1 MNACLKKVDEM
12 KEKNEDLEKI
22 ADEIT
27 TTLNAV

>member
-27 TTLNAV
+27 MTLNAV

>member
-1 MNACLKKVDEM
+1 MNACLKKVEEM